1 MPRALQH
8 RTSASGWS
16 IVLPREHESR
26 EVGPSYRG
34 SAGCLHGRTLVGD
47 LSKALD
53 RLMRIHGATAVA
65 IVDVN
70 SGMAMAK
77 AGDGIDLDVA
87 AAGNTEV
94 VRAKRETIKA
104 MVLRDQIEDILITLG
119 RQYHIIRPLNWQS
132 GKFIYLVL
140 DKDSASLAMA
150 RICAAEVESEL
161 RL

>member
-1 MPRALQH
+1 M
-8 RTSASGWS
+8 
-16 IVLPREHESR
+16 
-26 EVGPSYRG
+26 
-34 SAGCLHGRTLVGD
+34 GD